1 MQNRLSS
8 DLEEIFATI
17 KNSSLLI
24 FEVLKNSM
32 GEYTQNTNKTGDL
45 QLQADILA
53 VIKYLSGIF
62 TAILI
67 LMKKLANIITIL
79 TSLQILPFI

>member
-32 GEYTQNTNKTGDL
+32 VEYTQITNKTGDL
-45 QLQADILA
+45 QLQADILS
-53 VIKYLSGIF
+53 VK
-62 TAILI
+62 
-67 LMKKLANIITIL
+67 IIQDSFRELKI
-79 TSLQILPFI
+79 I

>member
-53 VIKYLSGIF
+53 DK
-62 TAILI
+62 
-67 LMKKLANIITIL
+67 IIQDSFRELKIIQ
-79 TSLQILPFI
+79 QI

>member
-1 MQNRLSS
+1 MSS

-32 GEYTQNTNKTGDL
+32 GEYTQITNKTGDL

-53 VIKYLSGIF
+53 DK
-62 TAILI
+62 
-67 LMKKLANIITIL
+67 IIQDSFRELKIIQ
-79 TSLQILPFI
+79 QI

>member
-32 GEYTQNTNKTGDL
+32 GEYTQNTNNTGDL
-45 QLQADILA
+45 QLQADLLA
-53 VIKYLSGIF
+53 DKIIQDPYRE
-62 TAILI
+62 LI
-67 LMKKLANIITIL
+67 IIQ
-79 TSLQILPFI
+79 QI

>member
-17 KNSSLLI
+17 KNTSLLI
-24 FEVLKNSM
+24 FEVLKYSM

-53 VIKYLSGIF
+53 DKIIQDSFRELKIIQQICSEEQESAIKLHNEGI
-62 TAILI
+62 
-67 LMKKLANIITIL
+67 
-79 TSLQILPFI
+79 

>member
-32 GEYTQNTNKTGDL
+32 GEYTQNTTKQGIYNFKL
-45 QLQADILA
+45 IYWQIKSFKIL
-53 VIKYLSGIF
+53 LGS
-62 TAILI
+62 
-67 LMKKLANIITIL
+67 
-79 TSLQILPFI
+79 